1 MQEVERQRIDCLRN
15 SITEAALELS
25 IDNLRAASNGTTH
38 ISVCDRAGNVAA
50 MTTSNGEGSG
60 YIVPQTGIMLNN
72 MMGEDDLHPDGFHTS
87 PAGTR
92 IASMMAPSLLL
103 KDNNVKL
110 VIGSGGS
117 KRIRTAIVQ
126 VISNIV
132 DFAMPLKEAV
142 EAPRL
147 HWDGDCAQLEPGFDT
162 ASVEALQSRCPVNLW
177 PERNVYFGGVHVV
190 DAHDQSAGDPRRGG
204 SAVVFD

>member
-1 MQEVERQRIDCLRN
+1 
-15 SITEAALELS
+15 
-25 IDNLRAASNGTTH
+25 
-38 ISVCDRAGNVAA
+38 

-72 MMGEDDLHPDGFHTS
+72 MMGEDDLHPDGFHAS
-87 PAGTR
+87 PAGMR
-92 IASMMAPSLLL
+92 IASMMSPSLLL
-103 KDNNVKL
+103 QDDSVKL

-117 KRIRTAIVQ
+117 KRIRSAIVQ

-132 DFAMPLKEAV
+132 DFAMPLTDAV
-142 EAPRL
+142 EAPRI
-147 HWDGDCAQLEPGFDT
+147 HWDGDCAQLEPGFD
-162 ASVEALQSRCPVNLW
+162 AAGLDALQSRCPVNLW